1 MSEEWAALYGP
12 KSRSG
17 IGDGRGG
24 ELTRAEAVKKLN
36 ELTAAL
42 RWAVEE
48 HDEPDPDLWIP
59 IIDEE
64 WAKARA
70 LVAKAKPN
78 EAQRAEVGK

>member
-1 MSEEWAALYGP
+1 MSGEWLVLYGP

-17 IGDGRGG
+17 IGDGHGG
-24 ELTRAEAVKKLN
+24 ELTRAEAVKLLN
-36 ELTAAL
+36 DLTTAL

-48 HDEPDPDLWIP
+48 HDAPDPDLWIP

-70 LVAKAKPN
+70 LVVN
-78 EAQRAEVGK
+78 QEASS